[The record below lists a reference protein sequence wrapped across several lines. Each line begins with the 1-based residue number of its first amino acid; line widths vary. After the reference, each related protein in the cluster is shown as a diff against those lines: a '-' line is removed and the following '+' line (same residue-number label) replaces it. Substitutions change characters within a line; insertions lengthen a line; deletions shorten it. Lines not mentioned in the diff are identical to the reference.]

1 MSKAT
6 EAIDAALENY
16 GDHGLKVDTYEDGK
30 VIMPEI
36 FVSIYSKEI
45 DKNVAREICK
55 ALAGEGL
62 DNVGVKTRYDEYSRD
77 YYRKVKLGLGTDIVV
92 LLPEVKVESVALKKA
107 TLSLDIGASE
117 KLTTT
122 IKPDDAK
129 DKTVKWSVDKPA
141 IATVNAGTVNA
152 IAEGTAVVTVK
163 SADGNKESKCTVTVK
178 KPVIPVTGVTISP
191 KTADIKVGETKQL
204 SSVVAP
210 ANADDKTVTYTSKA
224 QGVASVDNKGL
235 ITANT
240 AGSATI
246 VVSTVDGEK
255 KDECV
260 VTVTVPE
267 PEPEPEPEE

>member
-16 GDHGLKVDTYEDGK
+16 GDHGLKVDVYEDGK
-30 VIMPEI
+30 VVMPEI
-36 FVSIYSKEI
+36 FVSIYSKET

-77 YYRKVKLGLGTDIVV
+77 YYRKVKLGLGTNIVV
-92 LLPEVKVESVALKKA
+92 LLPVVNVESVMLNKS
-107 TLSLDIGASE
+107 TLSLNIGASE

-141 IATVNAGTVNA
+141 IATVEEGMVKAV
-152 IAEGTAVVTVK
+152 AEGVAVVTVK
-163 SADGNKESKCTVTVK
+163 SVDGNKESKCTVTVK

-210 ANADDKTVTYTSKA
+210 TNANNQAVTYKSESPLI
-224 QGVASVDNKGL
+224 ASVDEKGL
-235 ITANT
+235 VTAKS
-240 AGSATI
+240 AGSAVINVLT
-246 VVSTVDGEK
+246 TDGNK
-255 KDECV
+255 KDTCTV
-260 VTVTVPE
+260 NVTEVE
-267 PEPEPEPEE
+267 